1 MKSIISFIQEKLQL
15 SKNTKVKKKKEYSV
29 VELEELAKKYNRND
43 VSSGLR
49 NDSYYKTPQ
58 SKWTNDS
65 KMKAY
70 MDKGSKPERLVASI
84 KNQEKLIKRWVAA
97 MDLDWEEAAD
107 VFRKEIVDRGYY
119 TEEELFIFIVV
130 YKVKEDYK
138 KYGKYLW

>member
-29 VELEELAKKYNRND
+29 EELEELAKKYNRND
-43 VSSGLR
+43 VNSGLK
-49 NDSYYKTPQ
+49 NDIYYKTPQ
-58 SKWTNDS
+58 SHWTNDS